1 MKDEMIKWYNDALE
15 QYGEGDFRSITWAD
29 AEGKSALK
37 RYQQMDSVC
46 SFADKTIIEVGCA
59 WGSFFDFG
67 FTAKR
72 YMGCDINEKLIELA
86 AKKYPQH
93 NFFVHDISNDIPP
106 VSSELVI
113 CTGVAGNQG
122 GPADHP
128 HKISKFLDNL
138 LKLGNTVLV
147 NFPSTHSTIRAKN
160 IEYFSPGDVLTL
172 ALQVSPNVTLYHQ
185 NMADFLIK
193 IEK

>member
-1 MKDEMIKWYNDALE
+1 MKDEMIKWYNDSLE

-29 AEGKSALK
+29 PEGKSALK
-37 RYQQMDSVC
+37 RYQQMNEVC

-86 AKKYPQH
+86 NSKYPET
-93 NFFVHDISNDIPP
+93 NFFVYDISEETSP
-106 VSSELVI
+106 VNSELVI

-128 HKISKFLDNL
+128 TKLPVFLNNL
-138 LKLGNTVLV
+138 MKLGDTVLV

-160 IEYFSPGDVLTL
+160 IEYFSPSDVLTA
-172 ALQVSPNVTLYHQ
+172 ALQITPNVTLYHQ

-193 IEK
+193 LEK